1 MTGTVVNGAL
11 LGLLILSALV
21 CILAPLTALGIM
33 FWKWQKELSEAAR
46 LRQARTTQIR

>member
-11 LGLLILSALV
+11 LGLLILGAAI
-21 CILAPLTALGIM
+21 CIVAPLTVFGFM

-46 LRQARTTQIR
+46 VRQARTTQVR